1 VAVFIAAFVSF
12 IALTGLLR
20 NATRS
25 LTWIGLGTLLA
36 LALDPLVSRLQARI
50 GGRRRIAVAI
60 VLTPVSFIVG
70 GWQASLVVYALEIA
84 LGAGVIWAIQR

>member
-1 VAVFIAAFVSF
+1 MDPQSGQDGKKWV
-12 IALTGLLR
+12 LGLC
-20 NATRS
+20 
-25 LTWIGLGTLLA
+25 
-36 LALDPLVSRLQARI
+36 
-50 GGRRRIAVAI
+50 IAVAI

>member
-1 VAVFIAAFVSF
+1 MEAGPPSGNGAPKWVLGVCIA
-12 IALTGLLR
+12 I
-20 NATRS
+20 
-25 LTWIGLGTLLA
+25 
-36 LALDPLVSRLQARI
+36 
-50 GGRRRIAVAI
+50 AI